1 MIELPAYLI
10 DAVTHFDKSSEQRD
24 TRPSVEDLQFSQAEY
39 IAAFERMKAALG
51 EAFVEIELR
60 ASHD

>member
-10 DAVTHFDKSSEQRD
+10 DAISHFDKSSEQID

-39 IAAFERMKAALG
+39 AASFERMKAALG

-60 ASHD
+60 ASAQ